1 MKETEIT
8 DLLYQWEESYKK
20 GLLSFWSLF
29 SLTQRP
35 MYAYEMKEE
44 IIEFSQGS
52 ISADDNSIYRAL
64 KRFTISGLIEGKMY
78 PSPSGPD
85 RKYFS
90 LTPLGTDLLRQ
101 FIKRNILVF
110 QNKKFEKAIQSFLD
124 TNE

>member
-1 MKETEIT
+1 MKKTEIT

-64 KRFTISGLIEGKMY
+64 KRFTTSGLIEGKMY